1 MNLRVMKYC
10 LLYKFHN
17 AFISS
22 NFIFYFFIIYFFSFL
37 AFFSYLFFGFLS
49 LFFLSF
55 DEILFYLSESYS
67 YLFYI
72 ISLIINNELIH
83 LFYKCVSIVKY
94 KINIIQKD
102 FKKKKIQYKKQ
113 KIKLIVFH

>member
-49 LFFLSF
+49 LFLSF

-113 KIKLIVFH
+113 KIKLIVFR